1 VFAATFAAGR
11 IRDHGARFAVIEP
24 FGGQANLLDDSVGDS
39 EGRIRTTDC
48 TRGLRDGDA
57 EHRGGP
63 RDGSYGHASERRP
76 VRVLS
81 GEMRSPVSV
90 SCWMDASGLT
100 PELSAS
106 GQPHRSLFAGLR
118 RCRSRRS
125 LVSARK
131 PSCQRLLRAVPSAP
145 FALPFCVVGV
155 YEVARLSTYDV
166 APVAQAACV
175 RGSGWLGRLECG

>member
-1 VFAATFAAGR
+1 MW
-11 IRDHGARFAVIEP
+11 
-24 FGGQANLLDDSVGDS
+24 GQANLLDDSVGDS
-39 EGRIRTTDC
+39 ERRIRTTDC
-48 TRGLRDGDA
+48 TRGRETETPNIAAVPETARTGTRQSA
-57 EHRGGP
+57 GP
-63 RDGSYGHASERRP
+63 SEY
-76 VRVLS
+76 LS
-81 GEMRSPVSV
+81 GEMPSPVSV
-90 SCWMDASGLT
+90 SCWMDASGLA

-125 LVSARK
+125 PVSGRK

-145 FALPFCVVGV
+145 FALPLCVVGV

-175 RGSGWLGRLECG
+175 RGSGWLGRLECR